1 MLAPKIEDQKLDLVL
16 QYPVDLPRHF
26 VGDAGRIRQ
35 VMTNLVGN
43 AVKFTPGGSIVIA
56 VECESQDGAQARCGS
71 RCTTPGP
78 GIPAAKLES
87 VFDKFSQVDGST
99 TRKYGGT
106 GLGLA
111 ISKQLVELMGGSIA
125 VSSRLGEGS
134 TFSFTLPLKLDA
146 NPHASAPVA
155 RSERY
160 AALAVPLGGMPV
172 RVLVAEDN
180 IVNQKVAARILE
192 KLGARPDLAAN
203 GREAVEM
210 FGLLPYD
217 LIFMDCQMPEMDGYA
232 ATREIR
238 RREGPNQHVPIVAM
252 TAEALAGCREQCLAA
267 GMDDHLA
274 KPVKLECLV
283 EALQKWVPA
292 RHA

>member
-1 MLAPKIEDQKLDLVL
+1 MI
-16 QYPVDLPRHF
+16 
-26 VGDAGRIRQ
+26 
-35 VMTNLVGN
+35 NLVGN

-56 VECESQDGAQARCGS
+56 VECESQDVAQARMRVS
-71 RCTTPGP
+71 VHDTGP

-125 VSSRLGEGS
+125 VSSRFGEGS
-134 TFSFTLPLKLDA
+134 TFSFTLPLKLA
-146 NPHASAPVA
+146 ASPHASAPVA
-155 RSERY
+155 RSEKY
-160 AALAVPLGGMPV
+160 AAMAVRLGGTPI

-180 IVNQKVAARILE
+180 IVNQKVAARMLQ

-274 KPVKLECLV
+274 KPVKLELLV

-292 RHA
+292 RYA

>member
-1 MLAPKIEDQKLDLVL
+1 M
-16 QYPVDLPRHF
+16 
-26 VGDAGRIRQ
+26 RIS
-35 VMTNLVGN
+35 VHDT
-43 AVKFTPGGSIVIA
+43 
-56 VECESQDGAQARCGS
+56 
-71 RCTTPGP
+71 GP
-78 GIPAAKLES
+78 GIPAAKLDS

-111 ISKQLVELMGGSIA
+111 ISRQLVELMGGSIA
-125 VSSRLGEGS
+125 VSSRFGEGS

-155 RSERY
+155 RSEKY
-160 AALAVPLGGMPV
+160 AALAVRFGGMPV

-180 IVNQKVAARILE
+180 IVNQKVAARMLE

-210 FGLLPYD
+210 FGLVPYD

-252 TAEALAGCREQCLAA
+252 TAEVLAGCREQCLAA

-292 RHA
+292 KHA